1 MQDRAAIHRC
11 PLARSLRT
19 SHVVMIFGLAAVA
32 AVIVSVLVDRQPL
45 TVLAQDDTSTRKLA
59 SLKTVPI
66 PQPANIGRY
75 IKDIKDQAAAI
86 ALGKALFWD
95 QQVGSDGQA
104 CASCHFQAGAD
115 SRSKN
120 QLNPGFRAVPSDT
133 TFQLAGGRGPNYQL
147 TANDFPFH
155 KLAVP
160 DDQNS
165 TVLFD
170 TNDITS
176 SQGVRH
182 FTFTGINP
190 TSNFDN
196 GTSSLDPVFNVNSVS
211 VRRVEPR
218 NTPSVINAVFNFRNF
233 WDGRARNEFNGVNP
247 FGKLDPGAKVL
258 YVEASGQKPEL
269 VSLIDG
275 SRPDLELNN
284 SSLASQAVGPPLSDL
299 EMSYGAGGRKFPL
312 GRTFPLVGRKMIPRQ
327 ALALQPVAT
336 DDSVLGSYSSWP
348 STGLTKTYGEMIQD
362 AFKSEWWESSYIIQI
377 NKDGSVSIL
386 PPLNPEKPLADNQFT
401 MMEFNFSLFWG
412 LAIQAYEST
421 LVAGDSRV
429 DQYLEGNLGALTDQE
444 KRGLDIFQG
453 KGRCIRCHSGPE
465 TTSASVSN
473 IQAQGVTQK
482 IVLGDGSLALI
493 DTGFFNT
500 AVRPCSSATSC
511 DDLGIGSTIG
521 PLNSPLSEA
530 QRIAA
535 PGQKVA
541 VDGAFKVPQL
551 RNVELTAPYFHN
563 GGDATVDQVVEFYD
577 RGGNFATANAANFAP
592 NIQPLHLTDAED
604 EALGAFLNAL
614 TDERVRYEQ
623 APFDHPGLVV
633 PNGAIGNNLS
643 VINDGTGNAVED
655 HLSISPMGKKGRMT
669 TPPKNFLE

>member
-1 MQDRAAIHRC
+1 MRDKAPVPAFPLPLTSRARQVVTILGLTA
-11 PLARSLRT
+11 LALIMALFFS
-19 SHVVMIFGLAAVA
+19 
-32 AVIVSVLVDRQPL
+32 RQPL
-45 TVLAQDDTSTRKLA
+45 TVRAQNDSGTRKLA
-59 SLKTVPI
+59 SLKTVPV
-66 PQPANIGRY
+66 PRPANIGRY
-75 IKDIKDQAAAI
+75 IKDQTAAI

-104 CASCHFQAGAD
+104 CASCHFQGGAD

-133 TFQLAGGRGPNYQL
+133 TFQLAGGHGPNYQL
-147 TANDFPFH
+147 APNDFPFH

-176 SQGVRH
+176 SQGVRN

-190 TSNFDN
+190 NSNFDKGKSN
-196 GTSSLDPVFNVNSVS
+196 PDPVFNVGGVN

-233 WDGRARNEFNGVNP
+233 WDGRARNEFNGATP
-247 FGKLDPGAKVL
+247 IGKLDPGAKVL
-258 YVEASGQKPEL
+258 YIPTLGQPPEL
-269 VSLIDG
+269 VSLTDG
-275 SRPDLELNN
+275 SHPELELNN

-299 EMSYGAGGRKFPL
+299 EMSYG

-327 ALALQPVAT
+327 PLAIQPVT
-336 DDSVLGSYSSWP
+336 PDDSVLGSLSKWP
-348 STGLTKTYGEMIQD
+348 STGLTKTYGDMIRD
-362 AFKSEWWESSYIIQI
+362 AFQSEWWDSSYVIQI
-377 NKDGSVSIL
+377 NRDGSISML
-386 PPLNPEKPLADNQFT
+386 PPQGSGLADNQFT

-412 LAIQAYEST
+412 LAIQAYETT
-421 LVAGDSRV
+421 LVADDSRV
-429 DQYLEGNLGALTDQE
+429 DQFLEGNLGALTDQE
-444 KRGLDIFQG
+444 KAGLNIFQG

-473 IQAQGVTQK
+473 IQAQGVTQQV
-482 IVLGDGSLALI
+482 VLGDGSLALI
-493 DTGFFNT
+493 DTGFFNN
-500 AVRPCSSATSC
+500 AVRRCSSAQSC
-511 DDLGIGSTIG
+511 DDRGIGATIG
-521 PLNSPLSEA
+521 PLNLPLSEA
-530 QRIAA
+530 QRTAA

-577 RGGNFATANAANFAP
+577 RGGNFAAANTANFAA

-604 EALGAFLNAL
+604 EALVAFLNAL
-614 TDERVRYEQ
+614 SDERVRYEK

-633 PNGAIGNNLS
+633 PNGAVGTNLN
-643 VINDGTGNAVED
+643 VINDGARNALED
-655 HLSISPMGKKGRMT
+655 HLTIPPVGKNGRA
-669 TPPKNFLE
+669 TPPKKFLE